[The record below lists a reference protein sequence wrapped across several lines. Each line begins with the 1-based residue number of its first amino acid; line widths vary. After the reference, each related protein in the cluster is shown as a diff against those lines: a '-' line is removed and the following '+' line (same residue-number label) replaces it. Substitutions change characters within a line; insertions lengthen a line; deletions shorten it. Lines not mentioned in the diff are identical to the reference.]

1 MVYVIGAIAID
12 LIALKERFIAGTS
25 NPARIRYAPGG
36 VGYRIFH
43 SLKTEKCFIT
53 ALGSDPFSGGLKD
66 LLSTEREVK
75 ILESQEYNS
84 ACYLA
89 LMESGRLKYGAAD
102 MRVIEEGLTFD
113 FVVSALQQIKLR
125 DFLVLEANL
134 SPGLVA
140 EIVENYSEKCS
151 LVFESVSCEKV
162 LRHGSNLKGLYLL
175 AANREEISF
184 LLSEGK
190 PDAGK
195 KVSGSKTRSA
205 DELADELIFSFLERR
220 KIRNMIVTSGSSGVS
235 LYKSN
240 QRLDYPPQIIVEASD
255 TTGAGDRFL
264 SMLLSGLDRGNRGSS
279 LEVEVPAAMRKVE
292 KALEEGNL

>member
-12 LIALKERFIAGTS
+12 LIALKEHFIAGTS
-25 NPARIRYAPGG
+25 NPARIRYYPGG

-43 SLKTEKCFIT
+43 SLQTEKCFVT
-53 ALGSDPFSGGLKD
+53 ALGSDPFSGWLKH

-75 ILESQEYNS
+75 ILESRAHNS
-84 ACYLA
+84 ACYFA

-102 MRVIEEGLTFD
+102 MRVIEEGLTLD
-113 FVVSALQQIKLR
+113 FVVSALQQIKLK

-134 SPGLVA
+134 APGLVA
-140 EIVENYSEKCS
+140 EIVEYYSEKCC
-151 LVFESVSCEKV
+151 LVFESVSREKV

-175 AANREEISF
+175 AANREEMSF

-190 PDAGK
+190 PDMEK
-195 KVSGSKTRSA
+195 ELSGSEVGMAAWT
-205 DELADELIFSFLERR
+205 ADELIFSFLAKR
-220 KIRNMIVTSGSSGVS
+220 KIKNIIVTSGSSGVS
-235 LYKSN
+235 LYSSN
-240 QRLDYPPQIIVEASD
+240 QRLDYLPQIIVEASD

-264 SMLLSGLDRGNRGSS
+264 SMLLSGLDRGGS

>member
-1 MVYVIGAIAID
+1 MVYVVGAIAID
-12 LIALKERFIAGTS
+12 LIAVKERFVAGTS
-25 NPARIRYAPGG
+25 NPARIRYSPGG

-43 SLKTEKCFIT
+43 ALQTEKCFIT
-53 ALGSDPFSGGLKD
+53 ALGSDPFSGWLEH

-75 ILESQEYNS
+75 ILKSKAYNS
-84 ACYLA
+84 ACYLS

-102 MRVIEEGLTFD
+102 MRIIEEELTFG
-113 FVVSALQQIKLR
+113 FVVSALQQIKLK

-134 SPGLVA
+134 EPGVVA
-140 EIVENYSEKCS
+140 EIIKYYSEKCC

-175 AANREEISF
+175 AANRGEITF

-190 PDAGK
+190 ADRGKEGSRSEAG
-195 KVSGSKTRSA
+195 
-205 DELADELIFSFLERR
+205 LADELIFSFIAQR
-220 KIRNMIVTSGSSGVS
+220 KIKNILITSGINGVS

-240 QRLDYPPQIIVEASD
+240 QRLDYPPQIIVESSD

-264 SMLLSGLDRGNRGSS
+264 SMLLSGLDRGGR
-279 LEVEVPAAMRKVE
+279 LEVEVPGAMREVE

>member
-12 LIALKERFIAGTS
+12 LIAVKERFIAGTS
-25 NPARIRYAPGG
+25 NPARIKYSAGG

-43 SLKTEKCFIT
+43 SLQTEKCFIT
-53 ALGSDPFSGGLKD
+53 ALGSDPFSGWLKH

-75 ILESQEYNS
+75 ILESKAYNS

-102 MRVIEEGLTFD
+102 MRVIEEALTFD
-113 FVVSALQQIKLR
+113 FVVSALHQVKLK

-134 SPGLVA
+134 APGLVA
-140 EIVENYSEKCS
+140 EIVEYYSEKCC
-151 LVFESVSCEKV
+151 LVFESVSREKV

-175 AANREEISF
+175 AANCEEISF

-190 PDAGK
+190 TDTGK
-195 KVSGSKTRSA
+195 EVSGSEAWPA
-205 DELADELIFSFLERR
+205 DGLIYSFLEQR
-220 KIRNMIVTSGSSGVS
+220 KIENIIVTSGTSGVS
-235 LYKSN
+235 LYKSK
-240 QRLDYPPQIIVEASD
+240 QRLDYLPQRIVESSD

-264 SMLLSGLDRGNRGSS
+264 SMLLSGLDRGSPP
-279 LEVEVPAAMRKVE
+279 EVEVPGAMRKVE

>member
-12 LIALKERFIAGTS
+12 LIAVKKHFIAGTS
-25 NPARIRYAPGG
+25 NPARIRYSPGG

-43 SLKTEKCFIT
+43 SLQTEKCFIT
-53 ALGSDPFSGGLKD
+53 ALGSDPFSGWLKH
-66 LLSTEREVK
+66 LLSAEREVK
-75 ILESQEYNS
+75 ILKSKAYNS

-113 FVVSALQQIKLR
+113 FVVSALQQIKLK

-134 SPGLVA
+134 APKLVA
-140 EIVENYSEKCS
+140 EIVEYYSDKCC
-151 LVFESVSCEKV
+151 LIFESVSWEKV
-162 LRHGSNLKGLYLL
+162 LRHGSNLKDLYLL
-175 AANREEISF
+175 AANREEITF

-190 PDAGK
+190 TDTGK
-195 KVSGSKTRSA
+195 EVSRSEA
-205 DELADELIFSFLERR
+205 CLADELIFSFLAQR
-220 KIRNMIVTSGSSGVS
+220 KIKNILITSGSSGVS

-240 QRLDYPPQIIVEASD
+240 QRLDYPPQIIVEISD

-264 SMLLSGLDRGNRGSS
+264 SILLSGLDRGSR
-279 LEVEVPAAMRKVE
+279 LESEVPVAMRKVE

>member
-1 MVYVIGAIAID
+1 MIYVIGAIAVD
-12 LIALKERFIAGTS
+12 LIAFKERFIAGTS
-25 NPARIRYAPGG
+25 NPARIRYSPGG

-43 SLKTEKCFIT
+43 YLQTEKCFIT
-53 ALGSDPFSGGLKD
+53 ALGSDPFSGWINN
-66 LLSTEREVK
+66 LLSREREVK
-75 ILESQEYNS
+75 ILNSKAYNS

-113 FVVSALQQIKLR
+113 FVVSALQRVKLE

-134 SPGLVA
+134 APGLAA
-140 EIVENYSEKCS
+140 EIVEYYSEKCR

-162 LRHGSNLKGLYLL
+162 LRHGSNLKGLYLF
-175 AANREEISF
+175 AANREEMSF
-184 LLSEGK
+184 LLSGGRADTGK
-190 PDAGK
+190 E
-195 KVSGSKTRSA
+195 VSESETRPA
-205 DELADELIFSFLERR
+205 YELTDELILSFLEQR
-220 KIRNMIVTSGSSGVS
+220 KIKNIIVTSGSSGVS

-240 QRLDYPPQIIVEASD
+240 QRLDYPPQSIVKASD

-264 SMLLSGLDRGNRGSS
+264 SMLLSGLARGSR

-292 KALEEGNL
+292 KALAEGNL